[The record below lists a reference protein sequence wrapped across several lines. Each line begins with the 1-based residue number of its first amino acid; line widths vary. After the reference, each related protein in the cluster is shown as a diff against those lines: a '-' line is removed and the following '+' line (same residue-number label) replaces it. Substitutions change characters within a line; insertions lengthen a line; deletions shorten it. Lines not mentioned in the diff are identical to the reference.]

1 MMIEHAIYMMR
12 SRIEVFANTHSPSM
26 MIYILEH
33 DGCKKTEL
41 YHEVVRN
48 SRMPDKLNALEGEG
62 LIKQIRD
69 GRSTRIFITDKGRE
83 VARLMRDIAAIL
95 DHVERSFGSM
105 LQKTDKY
112 LRSSQRHGQENRG
125 HLGCRCRCRCHRRLG
140 CCDVYQ

>member
-1 MMIEHAIYMMR
+1 MMIEYAIYMMR

-26 MIYILEH
+26 IIYIFEH

-41 YHEVVRN
+41 YQEVVRN

-95 DHVERSFGSM
+95 DDVERSFRSM

-112 LRSSQRHGQENRG
+112 YMSSHCHGQEDRG
-125 HLGCRCRCRCHRRLG
+125 HLGRCRCRRHRRISSCG
-140 CCDVYQ
+140 VYK